1 MLPAGVADRGVFDQ
15 GEKLIIYCNSSK
27 ERAFQ
32 KEKKKNLLYLCV
44 VLIEREKLVTS
55 VVQRNRYRVIVVF

>member
-1 MLPAGVADRGVFDQ
+1 MEVLDLLPAGVADRGVFDQ

-32 KEKKKNLLYLCV
+32 KEKKKNYCTF
-44 VLIEREKLVTS
+44 VL
-55 VVQRNRYRVIVVF
+55 F